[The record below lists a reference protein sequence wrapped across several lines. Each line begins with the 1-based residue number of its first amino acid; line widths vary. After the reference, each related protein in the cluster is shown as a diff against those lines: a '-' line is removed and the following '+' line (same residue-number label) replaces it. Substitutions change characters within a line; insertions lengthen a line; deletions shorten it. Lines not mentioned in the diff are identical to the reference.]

1 MLAPRPVLPST
12 MAYIETVREDEA
24 EGTVA
29 QVYSAATAR
38 AGGVA
43 NIIRVMSRD
52 GGSLQ
57 GSMALYVNLMKVPN
71 ALPATRREMLAA
83 VVSNINDCYY

>member
-1 MLAPRPVLPST
+1 
-12 MAYIETVREDEA
+12 MAYIEQIAEEDASERLARIYAAARE
-24 EGTVA
+24 
-29 QVYSAATAR
+29 R

-52 GGSLQ
+52 AAVLE
-57 GSMALYVNLMKVPN
+57 GSMLFYVNLMKSPN
-71 ALPATRREMLAA
+71 ALSTARRELLAA